1 MAVSMGGA
9 ARGSRGRSG
18 RWIDAW
24 SPFGALLAGLAVI
37 GAFGLGGVAY
47 ELDVYGTQ
55 QFDLDGEY
63 KLGALC
69 SGALLLVAAALA
81 LGLRRRPGSRP
92 LVFLAVL
99 LAFMGLDEVAVLHER
114 LEEWLA
120 IDWRLLYGPLV
131 PAAAWAWLVLWRR
144 VGDVRGART
153 AMGAGAAAWALAQ
166 ALELAQWDGAVRQ
179 EGYATLMV
187 LEELG
192 EMAGS
197 LLLLV
202 ALLAVARSAVRP
214 SARPVDLADE
224 SFLGDG
230 GHVLAVAGEHV
241 AGGEPS
247 RP

>member
-9 ARGSRGRSG
+9 ARGQRGRSA

-63 KLGALC
+63 KLSAVS

-81 LGLRRRPGSRP
+81 LGLRRRPGFRP
-92 LVFLAVL
+92 VVFLAAL
-99 LAFMGLDEVAVLHER
+99 LAFMGLDEMAALHER
-114 LEEWLA
+114 FEDWLG

-131 PAAAWAWLVLWRR
+131 PAAAWAWLVVWRR
-144 VGDVRGART
+144 VGDVHGART
-153 AMGAGAAAWALAQ
+153 AMGAGATAWVLAQ
-166 ALELAQWDGAVRQ
+166 TLELAQWTGDVRQ
-179 EGYATLMV
+179 ANYATLMV
-187 LEELG
+187 LEEVG

-202 ALLAVARSAVRP
+202 ALLAVARSAVQP
-214 SARPVDLADE
+214 SARPVHLADE
-224 SFLGDG
+224 SLLGDG

-241 AGGEPS
+241 PGGEPP